1 MSVIRVKPGTEQRPN
16 RCCYRDSVAD
26 HWGWRL
32 DSTWERRGQRQE
44 GWEVCPGSPGP
55 ASTSL
60 SSPPRAQSSSVQT
73 DSPILWVPRHGW
85 SAGAQTAWTWVA
97 GTVGWGAVPRTG
109 PECNG
114 QNWGHPTQQGGVS
127 QGVQPG
133 APRQVEMGW
142 KQEWFYQNTHQVVSL
157 PGLKPYEIRAFR
169 VPGWACISDF
179 ILPSLLTAL
188 FFSLGPVQL
197 VLTSGP
203 LHSALPD
210 ACFSPDTQSDSL
222 SCISQ
227 LP

>member
-1 MSVIRVKPGTEQRPN
+1 MLLPWQCCWPLRLTPGQHLREEGTEAGRV
-16 RCCYRDSVAD
+16 R
-26 HWGWRL
+26 
-32 DSTWERRGQRQE
+32 
-44 GWEVCPGSPGP
+44 
-55 ASTSL
+55 SL
-60 SSPPRAQSSSVQT
+60 SRVSRPSEHLALFSAQGSVQLRADWLT
-73 DSPILWVPRHGW
+73 HPMSPQARLVSWC
-85 SAGAQTAWTWVA
+85 SDCLNLAA
-97 GTVGWGAVPRTG
+97 GTVGWGAVPKTG

-142 KQEWFYQNTHQVVSL
+142 KQEWFYRNTHQVVSL